1 MAASLNNTNRCFK
14 KLKSVNNAEDDFWC
28 LWILNRDHMQ
38 RKCIHWMQGNI
49 HDAEDA
55 MTRAVIKGVQKYP
68 IYAPVI
74 KNPIAWLVQLT
85 RNVCMDI
92 WRENSR
98 YNNIMIGGLLDDQQE
113 GIESFI
119 DTPEDLIGC
128 DQIEEKMDLAMRRI
142 SKKIQKTYQLRI
154 INGWCYND
162 IAKIENITEEN
173 ARKRVQKAKSELRRA
188 LVSITAENNYH
199 KSSSISSS

>member
-1 MAASLNNTNRCFK
+1 MASSLNNNPCIK
-14 KLKSVNNAEDDFWC
+14 NLKSISKEEDDFWC

-55 MTRAVIKGVQKYP
+55 MTRAAIKGIQKYP
-68 IYAPVI
+68 VYAQEI
-74 KNPIAWLVQLT
+74 KNPIAWLVRLT

-98 YNNIMIGGLLDDQQE
+98 YNNTMVGGLLDDQQD
-113 GIESFI
+113 GVESSI
-119 DTPEDLIGC
+119 DTPEALISC
-128 DQIEEKMDLAMRRI
+128 DQIEEKMDLAMKRI

-154 INGWCYND
+154 INGWCYSD
-162 IAKIENITEEN
+162 IAKIENITEDN
-173 ARKRVQKAKSELRRA
+173 ARKRVQKAKAELRRT
-188 LVSITAENNYH
+188 LVSITAENNDH